1 MARQESSRTGSS
13 TGGSATSRS
22 RPLAFLL
29 GTWVGATTVGCLAAW
44 MWTHLITGKLFVPG
58 KRGGGQ
64 LVEVPEVAEQLDRW
78 IDRIEEA

>member
-1 MARQESSRTGSS
+1 
-13 TGGSATSRS
+13 
-22 RPLAFLL
+22 
-29 GTWVGATTVGCLAAW
+29 